1 MRDSRAVVLTGAKS
15 MIVGGALGKLA
26 VTLLLLAVVLFW
38 TDNPVVGWILL
49 LTGAGI
55 GEFSRR
61 RE

>member
-1 MRDSRAVVLTGAKS
+1 

-26 VTLLLLAVVLFW
+26 VALLLLAVVLFW